1 MLNKVGI
8 ISVFVVIVL
17 VLMFGIY
24 IQKEH
29 AEEATDFCDKTF
41 GENNYNWMEE
51 NNYTKCGLA
60 QCWTCVQKEKK

>member
-1 MLNKVGI
+1 
-8 ISVFVVIVL
+8 
-17 VLMFGIY
+17 MFGIY